1 MDNELIKSR
10 NVSKCVSAAF
20 KLFNSNINR
29 IATALW
35 LPILVY
41 SLVASAFLTVSF
53 FALGYK
59 VQTAATPWIVYGMMI
74 VLAAAYVWFL
84 ATLFNLLNA
93 QGMKCNLVKIVKLVL
108 VYIALTIVFG
118 IFIAAAVFV
127 PNLMGDGVDRSH
139 VLVVVIGVVSVI
151 ILFFLVLMLPFSY
164 AFMAYMMEE
173 GSFRKTFFPAYKVGF
188 RHWGFLFVVMF
199 VVGLISIVVSCVL
212 TMPLIILNIVQMLS
226 YRGLA
231 WGDPSGLPSYFPWF
245 FFMTSTILY
254 VLVSI
259 FSVWI
264 YMVIYYA
271 YGSIKRNEI
280 DRNNKKN
287 IQEQ

>member
-1 MDNELIKSR
+1 MDIELIKSR

-20 KLFNSNINR
+20 NLFNSNIKR
-29 IATALW
+29 VVTALW
-35 LPILVY
+35 LPLLVF

-53 FALGYK
+53 FVFGFK
-59 VQTAATPWIVYGMMI
+59 GETASTLWIVYGMML
-74 VLAAAYVWFL
+74 VMLASYVWFL
-84 ATLFNLLNA
+84 SSLFNLLNG
-93 QGMKCNLVKIVKLVL
+93 QGIKRNLMKMIKVFLA
-108 VYIALTIVFG
+108 YIALIVVFG
-118 IFIAAAVFV
+118 IIISAMVVV
-127 PNLMGDGVDRSH
+127 PNLVGDGVDKSH
-139 VLVVVIGVVSVI
+139 VLTMVFGL
-151 ILFFLVLMLPFSY
+151 ILVFTLLFLVLMLPFTYS
-164 AFMAYMMEE
+164 FMAYMMEE